1 MIVGPLSTIPNWER
15 ELSEWLPKCSVLK
28 MMATE
33 EWRHDFNKHLNK
45 KNYDVIVASYECV
58 INNERILNKYRFEYL
73 IIDEAHKLKNEESLF
88 FTTLKRLSSRFRL
101 LLTGTPL

>member
-1 MIVGPLSTIPNWER
+1 
-15 ELSEWLPKCSVLK
+15 

-58 INNERILNKYRFEYL
+58 INNERILNKYKFEYL
-73 IIDEAHKLKNEESLF
+73 IIDEAHKLKNEESVF